1 MKLHLIVRTRA
12 LLGAVVVVGAVL
24 ALAPGCSRAEKP
36 AAAAADA
43 ERRFPLTG
51 FVLAVDAPRK
61 VLRVQH
67 DEIKGFM
74 PAMTMEFTVDER
86 DLAVAKEGR
95 RIRAT
100 LVQRDAGFFLEGL
113 WPDDAEINRSV
124 AAGAAA
130 LKQDTVIR
138 GAKAYREV
146 GETVPDFTLLDQAGG
161 VVQSNRFR
169 GKQVVLNFIF
179 TRCPIATMCPA
190 ATARMVALQRAAN
203 AAGIANLELVSVTLD
218 PAYDTPGVLNAYAV
232 AHGIDLV
239 NFSLLTGPESAI
251 RDLLTQMG
259 VITQFEG
266 GLLKHSLATVLIN
279 EDGTIVWREDG
290 STWDP
295 KVFLERMRKG

>member
-1 MKLHLIVRTRA
+1 MKLHLIVRTRVLSGVA
-12 LLGAVVVVGAVL
+12 LVAGTVL
-24 ALAPGCSRAEKP
+24 AMAPGCSRAEKP
-36 AAAAADA
+36 AQASDA

-51 FVLAVDAPRK
+51 LVLAVDAPRK
-61 VLRVQH
+61 VLRLQH

-74 PAMTMEFTVDER
+74 PAMTMEFTVDEQ
-86 DLAVAKEGR
+86 DMAVAKEGH

-100 LVQRDAGFFLEGL
+100 LVQRETDFFLEGV
-113 WPDDAEINRSV
+113 WPDDPEVNRSV

-146 GETVPDFTLLDQAGG
+146 GETVPDFTLLDQAGR

-190 ATARMVALQRAAN
+190 ATARMVALQRAAR

-218 PAYDTPGVLNAYAV
+218 PVYDTPGVLNAYA
-232 AHGIDLV
+232 AANGIDLA

-279 EDGTIVWREDG
+279 SEGKIIWREDG

-295 KVFLERMRKG
+295 AVFVQRMRKG